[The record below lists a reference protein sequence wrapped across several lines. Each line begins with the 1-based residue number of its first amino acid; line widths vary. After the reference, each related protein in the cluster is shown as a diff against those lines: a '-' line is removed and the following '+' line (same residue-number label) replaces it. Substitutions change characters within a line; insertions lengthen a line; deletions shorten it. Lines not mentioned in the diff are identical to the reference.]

1 MSKISNYPYQARM
14 GQLAMLPAQTNVTSR
29 SNVSPAN
36 FQMLATEIGVL
47 LATRNTEIRSSIACI
62 IQEGMSD
69 GAQTIQHPSG
79 SQGHDNPSLNLRAR
93 RSAELSLKEDH
104 DSVLELPRYTT
115 ALNEYRDQSKSII
128 EWSEKQL
135 SLSPLCWM
143 ARVIV
148 DGVAFEATAGNKKE
162 AKHRASRSACRALA
176 IEI

>member
-14 GQLAMLPAQTNVTSR
+14 GQLAVLSAQTNVSMR
-29 SNVSPAN
+29 SNGSPAN
-36 FQMLATEIGVL
+36 FQILATEIGML
-47 LATRNTEIRSSIACI
+47 LARGNTEMKPSIASI
-62 IQEGMSD
+62 IQGEVPNG
-69 GAQTIQHPSG
+69 TRTTLHPLEFQRHST
-79 SQGHDNPSLNLRAR
+79 PPLNLHAHD
-93 RSAELSLKEDH
+93 SAGLSLDQDH

-115 ALNEYRDQSKSII
+115 ALKEYGDRSGSVI

-148 DGVAFEATAGNKKE
+148 NGVTFEATAGNKKE
-162 AKHRASRSACRALA
+162 AKHRASQSACRSLD

>member
-14 GQLAMLPAQTNVTSR
+14 GQLAVLSAQTNVSMR
-29 SNVSPAN
+29 SNGSPAN
-36 FQMLATEIGVL
+36 FQILATEIGML
-47 LATRNTEIRSSIACI
+47 LARGNTEMKPSIASI
-62 IQEGMSD
+62 IQGEVPNG
-69 GAQTIQHPSG
+69 TRTTLHPLGFQRHST
-79 SQGHDNPSLNLRAR
+79 PPLNLHAHD
-93 RSAELSLKEDH
+93 SAGLSLDQDH

-115 ALNEYRDQSKSII
+115 ALKEYGDRSGSVI

-148 DGVAFEATAGNKKE
+148 NGVTFEATAGNKKE
-162 AKHRASRSACRALA
+162 AKHRASQSACRSLD